1 MQSTNPARV
10 LASAQLISSVG
21 DGAYYVSS
29 ALYFTLVVGLS
40 PAQVGLGLTVSWA
53 VGSVAGVALGH
64 LADRRGP
71 RGTAVLLALGT
82 AASVTAFL
90 FVGSVVAFVIA
101 ACAYACFQCGLG
113 AARQALLAGLID
125 PAERTTFR
133 ARLQAMSN
141 AGIAVGAALGGIA
154 LAVGTREAYL
164 AVFVVDALGFVAAA
178 AVLRGAPEVR
188 TARVRS
194 GEPSMA
200 VLRDRPYA
208 LLALLNMIM
217 LLYMPLFSLVI
228 PLWISTRTAAP
239 TWLVSAMLVLNTAS
253 VVIFQVRVARGVRSL
268 GAASRYARHAGL
280 LLFVSCLVFAFS
292 ALSESAWLAA
302 LVLLAGAALQVVG
315 EMAQAAGSWEIGFGL
330 APDGKQGQ
338 YQGLFGAGTAI
349 ARMLGPVLLTGL
361 ILTGGMVGWVV
372 LGGLFLLA
380 GVLTAP
386 AVRWAERNRR
396 PAMAAGRYCD
406 PTATVRQCVVP
417 RGDDTGGRVPV
428 ASDETG
434 HLTDVVTCG
443 RSAG

>member
-1 MQSTNPARV
+1 MESTKR
-10 LASAQLISSVG
+10 LALAQLISSIG

-29 ALYFTLVVGLS
+29 ALYFTLIVGLS
-40 PAQVGLGLTVSWA
+40 PAQVGLGLTVGWA
-53 VGSVAGVALGH
+53 VGSVAGVALGQ

-71 RGTAVLLALGT
+71 KGTAVFLGLGT

-101 ACAYACFQCGLG
+101 ACVYACFQCGLG
-113 AARQALLAGLID
+113 AARQALLAGLVD
-125 PAERTTFR
+125 PASRTTFR

-141 AGIAVGAALGGIA
+141 AGIATGAALGGIA
-154 LAVGTREAYL
+154 LAIGTREAFL
-164 AVFVVDALGFVAAA
+164 TVFVIDALSFVAAA
-178 AVLRGAPEVR
+178 LVLRKVPSVAPVPVR
-188 TARVRS
+188 T
-194 GEPSMA
+194 GEPSLA

-217 LLYMPLFSLVI
+217 LLYMPLFSLVL

-239 TWLVSAMLVLNTAS
+239 SWLVSAMLVLNTAS
-253 VVIFQVRVARGVRSL
+253 VVVFQVRVARGVSGLRS
-268 GAASRYARHAGL
+268 ASRYARYAGA
-280 LLFVSCLVFAFS
+280 LLFVSCLIFS
-292 ALSESAWLAA
+292 VSAMSSSAWTAA

-361 ILTGGMVGWVV
+361 ILVGGAVGWVV

-380 GVLTAP
+380 GALIGPV
-386 AVRWAERNRR
+386 VRWAER
-396 PAMAAGRYCD
+396 A
-406 PTATVRQCVVP
+406 
-417 RGDDTGGRVPV
+417 
-428 ASDETG
+428 
-434 HLTDVVTCG
+434 
-443 RSAG
+443 RSAQKASCSSGLSTTSPGSTG